1 MKYASLM
8 EHAGLRCLEPY
19 FRSYAVKGLKA
30 VSAGRVSAKATA
42 VEYFAQAVYGRVG
55 ELDNTLAAL
64 RLVVRFLNDLRQLPD
79 PDPEIY
85 RYHYENF
92 IFRGIGAVDRAFLLV
107 ADALLLSK
115 RARKTNQLIAEQVQN
130 HTGVHEA
137 LLRVKGVMEAYR
149 KSRNIMIHD
158 SAYSSR
164 ELGTLSGI
172 RHLGIELVDTEA
184 ALINRAVFGAG
195 SDTVIQAIAELEV
208 TLHALMCA
216 LQPIFEFVVKRA
228 NGAAAKC

>member
-1 MKYASLM
+1 MKHASLM
-8 EHAGLRCLEPY
+8 EHAGLRCLEPHFQRY
-19 FRSYAVKGLKA
+19 TIKGLEA

-64 RLVVRFLNDLRQLPD
+64 RLVVRFLDDLRQLPD
-79 PDPEIY
+79 PEPEIY

-115 RARKTNQLIAEQVQN
+115 RARKTNQLIAEHVQK
-130 HTGVHEA
+130 HTQVHEA
-137 LLRVKGVMEAYR
+137 LLRVKDTMEAYR
-149 KSRNIMIHD
+149 ESRNVVIHD

-164 ELGTLSGI
+164 ELGMLSGI
-172 RHLGIELVDTEA
+172 RQLGIELGDTET
-184 ALINRAVFGAG
+184 ALLGQAVFGTGA
-195 SDTVIQAIAELEV
+195 DAVTQAIAELEV
-208 TLHALMCA
+208 SLHSLMCA
-216 LQPIFEFVVKRA
+216 LQPVFEFVSKRE
-228 NGAAAKC
+228 